1 MLTVYALPG
10 GGASV
15 EIERE
20 SSLPGVGRVAAG
32 WRKRPATLTMRRVR
46 SFSSLAR
53 WNEPPRA
60 RSAARCWQV
69 WSQYLILH
77 LMHRG
82 ASWASGAAQAGHVVR
97 IIVVWRVV

>member
-15 EIERE
+15 EVERE

-32 WRKRPATLTMRRVR
+32 WRKRSATLTMRRVR

-53 WNEPPRA
+53 WNGIVFKDEFQLGHFFFRAKNGRYALQPAPRRPA
-60 RSAARCWQV
+60 VLFLKRLR
-69 WSQYLILH
+69 
-77 LMHRG
+77 
-82 ASWASGAAQAGHVVR
+82 
-97 IIVVWRVV
+97 

>member
-53 WNEPPRA
+53 WNG
-60 RSAARCWQV
+60 
-69 WSQYLILH
+69 ILFH
-77 LMHRG
+77 K
-82 ASWASGAAQAGHVVR
+82 
-97 IIVVWRVV
+97 

>member
-1 MLTVYALPG
+1 MCHCVVLQRKWATVSLGSQLLTVYALPG

-60 RSAARCWQV
+60 RSLARDRSNAA
-69 WSQYLILH
+69 
-77 LMHRG
+77 
-82 ASWASGAAQAGHVVR
+82 
-97 IIVVWRVV
+97 

>member
-60 RSAARCWQV
+60 RSAARDR
-69 WSQYLILH
+69 SN
-77 LMHRG
+77 G
-82 ASWASGAAQAGHVVR
+82 AFFLGFFFSRQLAQIGFSR
-97 IIVVWRVV
+97 KS